1 MTPPDVKSLAR
12 QGDVSAITELLNRS
26 LNAQNIT
33 AAVRMYSG
41 YLEIL
46 LEAAAHVPLQ
56 STMVER
62 IRRGLVALEVP
73 VQRAWLHGKQTGSAF
88 PDWSEE
94 VTIATAIPLDPVDPS
109 PTSSTEPPLAPVD
122 VAPRSLLALDPS
134 ARDLPGALAVVRPH
148 RTATSKPST
157 PHRPVTQQ
165 RSSNTP
171 SAHRRRS
178 PASGIQASGIQ
189 ASGIQ
194 LRVGSVVLVDIPAK
208 HQRTA
213 IITAIVLAL
222 QIGAIGL
229 GLALWG
235 RSTQQPIAQRS
246 TTSGEPR
253 LSTSPSSAN
262 KVYRA
267 AIKYRHHGIPVID
280 VTFNYGQT
288 FEMIVD
294 TGASGTLITQEMA
307 SSLQVTPMG
316 WIDIG
321 VADGRVVTLPTGTI
335 TAISVDG
342 ATITNV
348 PVVIA
353 QSMPIGLLGHDFFDG
368 FDIKIKEDIVEFYP
382 RQSK

>member
-1 MTPPDVKSLAR
+1 MTTPDVKALAR
-12 QGDVSAITELLNRS
+12 RGDVSAITQLLNRS
-26 LNAQNIT
+26 LNAQHIT
-33 AAVRMYSG
+33 AAVRIYRG

-46 LEAAAHVPLQ
+46 LEAPAHAPLQ

-73 VQRAWLHGKQTGSAF
+73 IQRVWLHGKQTGAAF
-88 PDWSEE
+88 PDWSAEI
-94 VTIATAIPLDPVDPS
+94 TIATPTLPDPS
-109 PTSSTEPPLAPVD
+109 PISLTELPLAPAME
-122 VAPRSLLALDPS
+122 VARRAPLALDPPV
-134 ARDLPGALAVVRPH
+134 RDLCGGLVVVRPR
-148 RTATSKPST
+148 RTAASEPLT
-157 PHRPVTQQ
+157 PRRQVIPQ
-165 RSSNTP
+165 RSSST
-171 SAHRRRS
+171 AHRLPS
-178 PASGIQASGIQ
+178 PASGIQ
-189 ASGIQ
+189 
-194 LRVGSVVLVDIPAK
+194 LRAGSLVLVSIPAK

-213 IITAIVLAL
+213 IITVILLAL
-222 QIGAIGL
+222 QVGVVGI

-235 RSTQQPIAQRS
+235 RSTQPPIAQRS
-246 TTSGEPR
+246 ATIAESR
-253 LSTSPSSAN
+253 RNSSSSPKNSN
-262 KVYRA
+262 KIYRA

-316 WIDIG
+316 WVDIY
-321 VADGRVVTLPTGTI
+321 VADGRVVTLPTGSI

-353 QSMPIGLLGHDFFDG
+353 SSMPIGLLGHDFFNG
-368 FDIKIKEDIVEFYP
+368 FDIKINEDAVEFYP